1 MLINKNVV
9 NELYDDAGY
18 ERLQRAKAYVKQ
30 GKVNIKKVIYG
41 NKDNIELTANVLGTE
56 EYQVF
61 IKIEKGEIENVHCT
75 CPDYEKTYGA
85 CKHIVAT
92 IEEFL
97 ENKDYTNV
105 FEEEKLSQIPKQEI
119 KNTLNKDNYKIFR
132 QLINEFYDEN
142 AKEDIKL
149 KENIKIEPILIY
161 DKFEKSLKIEFK
173 IGTEKM
179 YKLKDLTQFLIS
191 MQRQE
196 KFKYGEKLEF
206 VHKQEN
212 FDEKSQDILKY
223 ILKYAEIIYDV
234 NQNYKNSYYG
244 TKIVPTSYITITNSG
259 LDEIYNIF
267 EDREIQMKKDFTIQ
281 NVKFVNNNP
290 DIKFNIEKKEID
302 EYKIK
307 PNIDIFEY
315 TVFAG
320 AENTYIMIENII
332 YKCTKSYVETVL
344 KFLNVFR
351 KNFTSEIAFNKKDLP
366 NFFSL
371 VLPNVKEEVNLEKI
385 EKKEIEKY
393 MPKDLAVK
401 LFLDIDDNDFITAE
415 IKFCYGDFEFNPL
428 RLENIVIARNLAK
441 EAEALNIFYNEGFL
455 FDNKNSRFVLTNEE
469 KIFNFLNEDI
479 LEYMK
484 KFEVLATDNF
494 KQKEIKKPK
503 IIGIGVKVENN
514 LLDIDFSNLDFD
526 KSEIKEIMQ
535 KYKIKKRY
543 HKLKDGSFL
552 SLEDNEDLNFIDNL
566 ISGTGID
573 YKELEKG
580 KIRLPAYRSMYLDT
594 LLENLPNTTIEE
606 NNEFKKIVDGIEGI
620 KKEEFSLPKKLNAQ
634 LREYQKTGYKWLKT
648 LDEYKFGG
656 ILADDMGLRKN
667 NTTFSCNFRI
677 YRKYK
682 KRAKKTI
689 NSNLSKFTFF
699 KLVK

>member
-30 GKVNIKKVIYG
+30 GKVNIKKVIYED
-41 NKDNIELTANVLGTE
+41 KDNLELTANVLGTE

-149 KENIKIEPILIY
+149 KGNIKIEPILIY

-191 MQRQE
+191 MRRQE

-267 EDREIQMKKDFTIQ
+267 EDREIQIKKDFTIQ